1 MHHADEA
8 LNTKIKARLF
18 LHAVLPAFED
28 LCHLSAEAATLL
40 GERDFSLCFQT
51 TSGLKS
57 YLRFQE
63 GACKATKSST
73 RGSDLVIHF
82 LTDEQLNREFEN
94 QGFRIPIPLRGASR
108 LGDLRTFKALTALME
123 TYLRPDKARLED
135 PAFKHAHVALQLG
148 IALRAAVVL
157 IHHEPRS
164 RRIMLNT
171 PEGTAHFSIAQDN
184 FSGWVSWRD
193 GQVKTGKG
201 APDAEAEVSIT
212 FKDAT
217 TALHALGNTIDVFAA
232 LGLQDITVEGL
243 VPLADALGYIFERI
257 PLYIKP

>member
-1 MHHADEA
+1 MRHADES

-28 LCHLSAEAATLL
+28 LCHLSEEAGELL
-40 GERDFSLCFQT
+40 GDRAFALCFQT

-57 YLRFQE
+57 YLRFQDRN
-63 GACKATKSST
+63 CKVTKTSS
-73 RGSDLVIHF
+73 RGSDIVIHF
-82 LTDEQLNREFEN
+82 LTDDQLNREFEN
-94 QGFRIPIPLRGASR
+94 SGFRIPIPLRGASR

-123 TYLRPDKARLED
+123 GYLRPDKSRLED

-148 IALRAAVVL
+148 IALRAAVEL

-164 RRIMLNT
+164 KRIMQNT
-171 PEGTAHFSIAQDN
+171 PEGTAHFSIAEGN
-184 FSGWVSWRD
+184 YSGWVSWRD
-193 GQVKTGKG
+193 GVVRTGRG
-201 APDAEAEVSIT
+201 APQQEAEVDIT
-212 FKDAT
+212 FKDAK
-217 TALHALGNTIDVFAA
+217 TALLALGNTIDVFAA